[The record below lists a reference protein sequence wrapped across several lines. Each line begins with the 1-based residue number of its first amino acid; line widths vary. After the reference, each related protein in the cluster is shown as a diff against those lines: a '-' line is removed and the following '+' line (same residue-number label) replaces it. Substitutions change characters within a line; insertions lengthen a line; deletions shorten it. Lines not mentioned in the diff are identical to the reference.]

1 MFVEAGSFSAQA
13 VFLEPRFCPNRCGA
27 TILGKDFATDH
38 LGHDCPLKLE
48 LCPHGCGERIL
59 HKDLIEHKDNCQMF
73 LYRQRAEVAV
83 RESATKELRL
93 AIAACYE
100 VRDRAE
106 ARMVARGEA
115 DIFKARSCKGWTS
128 NVVARA
134 IANLEVAFR
143 EVATRMR
150 RKAKDRLLVVLAMG
164 DTKSDGTA
172 DFTTNVLKFYDAVEE
187 NPQGQARGARP
198 WDLQAP
204 VLQPLLEAL
213 REAADCGENVPIRR
227 QGEQTLM
234 AVVRRYLEAAMM
246 NKDNE
251 EALVEALDTAQDALR
266 VVELQSPVEL
276 LQLIAEAHA
285 EMAHVRRLAIGAG
298 PNFFEAVTQGD
309 VELVSWLV
317 DREKASPCVVDPKTG
332 LPPLVVAAKAGD
344 LPMCQALISRMA
356 NIDER
361 TAADG
366 MSALHW
372 ATHLR
377 YARVQ
382 ALLLASHANPRVQDR
397 RGQDPL
403 MKLLRRDFDGPAAG
417 CAISWEGPLP
427 GRQLEGPDLPVVSER
442 EVAYSDLKEAMAM
455 AEDETKCVGL
465 CIRAEGG
472 DGVARI
478 EMRAAQGK
486 ARRRK
491 DGDDE
496 GLWSTYLKV
505 AADALHDVRAL
516 LASGADPCGVDFRGY
531 TPLHHHLMSAP
542 GGGSPEVVSTLL
554 RNSADANI
562 ADTTARAWTPL
573 LFAVHARRADLVEV
587 MIQEAFPPANLDI
600 RTGDGI
606 SALQLAEERNAH
618 KVAALLR
625 DNGAVVWQD
634 CEIRL
639 GGSTFTFDTRT
650 NETKLS

>member
-27 TILGKDFATDH
+27 TILGKDLVTDH

-48 LCPHGCGERIL
+48 LCPDGCGERIL
-59 HKDLIEHKDNCQMF
+59 HKDVNEHRADCQML

-93 AIAACYE
+93 AIAGCYE
-100 VRDRAE
+100 VRERAE

-128 NVVARA
+128 NIVARA
-134 IANLEVAFR
+134 VANLEVAFR

-172 DFTTNVLKFYDAVEE
+172 QVTTNVLKFYDAVEA
-187 NPQGQARGARP
+187 NPQGQPRGARP

-204 VLQPLLEAL
+204 VLQPLLETL
-213 REAADCGENVPIRR
+213 QEAADCGENVPIRR
-227 QGEQTLM
+227 QGERTLM
-234 AVVRRYLEAAMM
+234 AIVRRYLEAAMM
-246 NKDNE
+246 NKDDQE
-251 EALVEALDTAQDALR
+251 GLVEALDTAQCALR
-266 VVELQSPVEL
+266 VVELENPSEL
-276 LQLIAEAHA
+276 LRLIADVHT

-298 PNFFEAVTQGD
+298 PDFFEAVTQGD
-309 VELVSWLV
+309 VELVVWLV

-332 LPPLVVAAKAGD
+332 LPPLVVATKAGD

-382 ALLLASHANPRVQDR
+382 SLLLASRANPRVQDR

-403 MKLLRRDFDGPAAG
+403 MKLLRRDFDGPAPG
-417 CAISWEGPLP
+417 CAFSWDGPLP
-427 GRQLEGPDLPVVSER
+427 GRRLEGPDLPLLEDR
-442 EVAYSDLKEAMAM
+442 QLPPSDLKDALVI
-455 AEDETKCVGL
+455 AEDEEKCVGL
-465 CIRAEGG
+465 CVRAEGCG
-472 DGVARI
+472 GEARI
-478 EMRAAQGK
+478 ELRAAQGK
-486 ARRRK
+486 EKRRK

-505 AADALHDVRAL
+505 PADVLHDVRAL
-516 LASGADPCGVDFRGY
+516 LASGADPGGLDFRGY

-554 RNSADANI
+554 RNSADANV

-573 LFAVHARRADLVEV
+573 LFAVHARRADLVDV
-587 MIQEAFPPANLDI
+587 MIQEAFPPLNLDV
-600 RTGDGI
+600 RTAEGI
-606 SALQLAEERNAH
+606 SALQLAEERGAT

-650 NETKLS
+650 NETRAS